1 MRKRFVLAAILLAL
15 LFVTVL
21 GAYLIITITGNVQV
35 EESITITPDS
45 FALTLYPG
53 ETQIQEIEATND
65 SSVDVTINIIL
76 TVSSP
81 EIIVTVPD
89 SIKLRSNGTETFD
102 IEVFAPHDIEPADFT
117 ITIEINRG

>member
-1 MRKRFVLAAILLAL
+1 MKKRLLLAVALLAL
-15 LFVTVL
+15 LFVTAI

-45 FALTLYPG
+45 FAMTMYPG
-53 ETQIQEIEATND
+53 ETQIQEIEIVN
-65 SSVDVTINIIL
+65 SSNIDVTVDINF

-89 SIKLRSNGTETFD
+89 FVDIGPNGTEIFD
-102 IEVFAPHDIEPADFT
+102 IEIFAPLDIEPSDFT
-117 ITIEINRG
+117 ITIEISRG